1 MEGKS
6 PAVKKPQIILKVLSV
21 SIYLPIAEMSLNMLI
36 LIGMGVVAGF
46 FSGLF
51 GIGGGFLIT
60 PLLIFYNIPPAIA
73 VGTGANQ
80 MIASSVTGAITH
92 FRRRTL
98 DIKLGILLALGGGA
112 GSLIG
117 IQIFSVLKKLGQLDL
132 MISLLYVILLGSV
145 GSLMII
151 ESWYDMMRKR
161 RLGKTNVRLA
171 GRQRHNWIHRLPL
184 KMRFRTS
191 MIYVSIIPVLGIGLI
206 VGLLSSIMGIGGGFF
221 MIPALIYLLR
231 VPTSVV
237 IGTSLFQIT
246 FVSSFTTILQSITH
260 QSVDI
265 VLAFLLMLGGS
276 IGAQYGTR
284 AGRKLKAEQLRMA
297 LAFLV
302 LVVCMRLAFQL
313 FVRPDN
319 LFSLDILM
327 R

>member
-1 MEGKS
+1 M
-6 PAVKKPQIILKVLSV
+6 

-98 DIKLGILLALGGGA
+98 DIKLGILLATGGGI

-132 MISLLYVILLGSV
+132 MISLLYVVLLGSV

-151 ESWYDMMRKR
+151 ESWCDMIRQRKTQKSNIR
-161 RLGKTNVRLA
+161 IA
-171 GRQRHNWIHRLPL
+171 GRHNWIHRLPL

-231 VPTSVV
+231 VSTSVV

-246 FVSSFTTILQSITH
+246 FVSSFTTVLQSVSN

-265 VLAFLLMLGGS
+265 VLAFLLMIGGS

-284 AGRKLKAEQLRMA
+284 AGRKLKSEQLRMA

-302 LVVCMRLAFQL
+302 LIVCMRLAFQL

>member
-1 MEGKS
+1 M
-6 PAVKKPQIILKVLSV
+6 

-98 DIKLGILLALGGGA
+98 DIKLGILLAIGGGI

-117 IQIFSVLKKLGQLDL
+117 IQVFSVLKKLGQLDL

-145 GSLMII
+145 GSLMIV

-161 RLGKTNVRLA
+161 KEGKANIRLA
-171 GRQRHNWIHRLPL
+171 GRHNWIHRLPL

-246 FVSSFTTILQSITH
+246 FVSSFTTVLQSMTN

-284 AGRKLKAEQLRMA
+284 VGRKLKAEQLRMA

-302 LVVCMRLAFQL
+302 LIVCMRLAFQL
-313 FVRPDN
+313 FIRPDN

>member
-1 MEGKS
+1 M
-6 PAVKKPQIILKVLSV
+6 

-60 PLLIFYNIPPAIA
+60 PLLIFYNVPPAIA

-98 DIKLGILLALGGGA
+98 DIKLGILLAIGGGV
-112 GSLIG
+112 GSVIG

-132 MISLLYVILLGSV
+132 MISLLYVVLLGSI
-145 GSLMII
+145 GSLMIF
-151 ESWYDMMRKR
+151 ESWRDMVR
-161 RLGKTNVRLA
+161 RRQEQKVHVRLA
-171 GRQRHNWIHRLPL
+171 GRHNWIHRLPL

-191 MIYVSIIPVLGIGLI
+191 MIYVSIIPVLAIGLI

-246 FVSSFTTILQSITH
+246 FVSSFTTVLQSVTN

-284 AGRKLKAEQLRMA
+284 VGRKLKAEQLRMA

-302 LVVCMRLAFQL
+302 LIVCMRLAFQL
-313 FVRPDN
+313 FIRPDN

>member
-1 MEGKS
+1 M
-6 PAVKKPQIILKVLSV
+6 

-73 VGTGANQ
+73 VATGANQ

-98 DIKLGILLALGGGA
+98 DIKLGIFLVIGGGI

-117 IQIFSVLKKLGQLDL
+117 IQFFSVLKKLGQLDL

-151 ESWYDMMRKR
+151 ESWRDMMRQRTAQKV
-161 RLGKTNVRLA
+161 NVRLA
-171 GRQRHNWIHRLPL
+171 GSHNWIHRLPL

-221 MIPALIYLLR
+221 MIPALIYLMR
-231 VPTSVV
+231 VPTRVV

-246 FVSSFTTILQSITH
+246 FVSSFTTVLQSVSN

-284 AGRKLKAEQLRMA
+284 TGRKLKAEQLRMA

-302 LVVCMRLAFQL
+302 LIVCMRLAFQL

>member
-1 MEGKS
+1 M
-6 PAVKKPQIILKVLSV
+6 

-98 DIKLGILLALGGGA
+98 DIKLGILLAIGGGI
-112 GSLIG
+112 GSLVG

-132 MISLLYVILLGSV
+132 MISFLYVLLLGSV

-151 ESWYDMMRKR
+151 ESWRDMLRQRKAQKVNT
-161 RLGKTNVRLA
+161 RLIG
-171 GRQRHNWIHRLPL
+171 RHNWIHRLPL

-191 MIYVSIIPVLGIGLI
+191 MIYISIIPVLGIGLI

-246 FVSSFTTILQSITH
+246 FVSSFTTVLQSVTN

-284 AGRKLKAEQLRMA
+284 AGRKLKAEQLRLA
-297 LAFLV
+297 LACLV
-302 LVVCMRLAFQL
+302 LIVCMRLAFQL
-313 FVRPDN
+313 FIRPDN
-319 LFSLDILM
+319 LFSLDIVM

>member
-1 MEGKS
+1 M
-6 PAVKKPQIILKVLSV
+6 

-73 VGTGANQ
+73 VATGANQ

-98 DIKLGILLALGGGA
+98 DIKLGIFLVIGGGI
-112 GSLIG
+112 GSLLG
-117 IQIFSVLKKLGQLDL
+117 VQIFSVLKKLGQLDL
-132 MISLLYVILLGSV
+132 MISLLYVMLLGSV

-151 ESWYDMMRKR
+151 ESWRDMVRQRTAQKVS
-161 RLGKTNVRLA
+161 VRLA
-171 GRQRHNWIHRLPL
+171 GRHNWIHRLPL

-191 MIYVSIIPVLGIGLI
+191 MIYVSIIPVLGIGFI

-221 MIPALIYLLR
+221 MIPALIYLMR
-231 VPTSVV
+231 VPTRVV

-246 FVSSFTTILQSITH
+246 FVSSFTTVLQSVSN

-284 AGRKLKAEQLRMA
+284 TGRKLKAEQLRMA

-302 LVVCMRLAFQL
+302 LIVCMRLAFQL
-313 FVRPDN
+313 FIRPDN

>member
-1 MEGKS
+1 M
-6 PAVKKPQIILKVLSV
+6 
-21 SIYLPIAEMSLNMLI
+21 SIYLPVAEMSLNILI
-36 LIGMGVVAGF
+36 LIGMGAIVGF
-46 FSGLF
+46 VSGLF
-51 GIGGGFLIT
+51 GVGGGFLII

-92 FRRRTL
+92 FKRRSL
-98 DIKLGILLALGGGA
+98 DIKLGVLLAIGGGI
-112 GSLIG
+112 GSLAG
-117 IQIFSVLKKLGQLDL
+117 IQIFSILRELGQLDL
-132 MISLLYVILLGSV
+132 IISLLYVVLLGSV
-145 GSLMII
+145 GSLMVI
-151 ESWYDMMRKR
+151 ESWSAMLRQSRGQKISVR
-161 RLGKTNVRLA
+161 RPG
-171 GRQRHNWIHRLPL
+171 QHNRIHRLPF

-206 VGLLSSIMGIGGGFF
+206 VGLLSSIMGIGGSFI
-221 MIPALIYLLR
+221 MVPALIYLLR

-246 FVSSFTTILQSITH
+246 FVTALTTLLQSVSN

-265 VLAFLLMLGGS
+265 VLAFLLMVGGA
-276 IGAQYGTR
+276 IGAPYGLW

-302 LVVCMRLAFQL
+302 LMVCMRLAFQL
-313 FVRPDN
+313 FIRPDN
-319 LFSLDILM
+319 LFSLTIVM

>member
-1 MEGKS
+1 M
-6 PAVKKPQIILKVLSV
+6 

-98 DIKLGILLALGGGA
+98 DIKLGLLLVIGGGI

-132 MISLLYVILLGSV
+132 MISLLYVLLLGSV
-145 GSLMII
+145 GTLMII
-151 ESWYDMMRKR
+151 ESWCDMMRQRKAP
-161 RLGKTNVRLA
+161 KVNVRLA
-171 GRQRHNWIHRLPL
+171 GRHNWIHRLPF

-191 MIYVSIIPVLGIGLI
+191 MIYVSVIPVLGIGLI

-246 FVSSFTTILQSITH
+246 FVSSFTTILQSVSN

-284 AGRKLKAEQLRMA
+284 AGRRLKAEQLRMA

-302 LVVCMRLAFQL
+302 LIVCMRLAFQL

>member
-1 MEGKS
+1 M
-6 PAVKKPQIILKVLSV
+6 

-73 VGTGANQ
+73 VATGANQ

-98 DIKLGILLALGGGA
+98 DIKLGIFLVIGGGI

-151 ESWYDMMRKR
+151 ESWRDMVRQRTAQKV
-161 RLGKTNVRLA
+161 NVRLA
-171 GRQRHNWIHRLPL
+171 GRHNWIHRLPL

-221 MIPALIYLLR
+221 MIPALIYLMR
-231 VPTSVV
+231 VPTRVV

-246 FVSSFTTILQSITH
+246 FVSSFTTVLQSVSN

-284 AGRKLKAEQLRMA
+284 TGRKLQAEQLRMA

-302 LVVCMRLAFQL
+302 LIVCMRLAFQL

>member
-1 MEGKS
+1 M
-6 PAVKKPQIILKVLSV
+6 

-80 MIASSVTGAITH
+80 MIASSVTGTITH

-98 DIKLGILLALGGGA
+98 DIKLGILLAIGGGI

-132 MISLLYVILLGSV
+132 MISLLYVILLGSI

-151 ESWYDMMRKR
+151 ESWRNMLRQRKAQ
-161 RLGKTNVRLA
+161 KVNISLA
-171 GRQRHNWIHRLPL
+171 GRHNWIHRLPL

-191 MIYVSIIPVLGIGLI
+191 MIYVSIIPVLAIGLI

-246 FVSSFTTILQSITH
+246 FVSSFTTVLQSMTN

-302 LVVCMRLAFQL
+302 LIVCMRLAFQL
-313 FVRPDN
+313 FIRPDN
-319 LFSLDILM
+319 LFSLYIL
-327 R
+327 

>member
-1 MEGKS
+1 M
-6 PAVKKPQIILKVLSV
+6 
-21 SIYLPIAEMSLNMLI
+21 SIYLPIAEMSLNMLV
-36 LIGMGVVAGF
+36 LIGMGIVAGF

-80 MIASSVTGAITH
+80 MIASSVTGAIMH

-98 DIKLGILLALGGGA
+98 DIKLGIFLVFGGGI

-117 IQIFSVLKKLGQLDL
+117 IQIFSVLKKWGQLDL
-132 MISLLYVILLGSV
+132 MISLLYVILLGSI

-151 ESWYDMMRKR
+151 ESWCDMMRR
-161 RLGKTNVRLA
+161 RKAQKVNVRLA
-171 GRQRHNWIHRLPL
+171 GRHNWIHRLPF

-246 FVSSFTTILQSITH
+246 FVSSFTTVLQSISN

>member
-1 MEGKS
+1 M
-6 PAVKKPQIILKVLSV
+6 

-36 LIGMGVVAGF
+36 LIGMGIVAGF

-80 MIASSVTGAITH
+80 MIASSIIGAITH

-98 DIKLGILLALGGGA
+98 DIKLGLFLVVGGGI
-112 GSLIG
+112 GSILG
-117 IQIFSVLKKLGQLDL
+117 TQIFSILKKWGQLDL
-132 MISLLYVILLGSV
+132 IISLLYVILLGSV

-151 ESWYDMMRKR
+151 ESWRDMLHQRKAP
-161 RLGKTNVRLA
+161 KVNIRLA
-171 GRQRHNWIHRLPL
+171 GRHNWIHHLPF

-246 FVSSFTTILQSITH
+246 FVSSFTTVLQSVSN

-284 AGRKLKAEQLRMA
+284 VGRKLKAEQLRMA

-302 LVVCMRLAFQL
+302 LIVCMRLAFQL

-319 LFSLDILM
+319 LFSLDVLM

>member
-1 MEGKS
+1 M
-6 PAVKKPQIILKVLSV
+6 

-80 MIASSVTGAITH
+80 MIASSVTGAIAH

-98 DIKLGILLALGGGA
+98 DIKLGILLTIGGGI

-117 IQIFSVLKKLGQLDL
+117 IQIFSILKELGQLDL
-132 MISLLYVILLGSV
+132 IISLLYVILLGSV

-151 ESWYDMMRKR
+151 ESWCDMMRQRKAQ
-161 RLGKTNVRLA
+161 KIHIRLA
-171 GRQRHNWIHRLPL
+171 GRHNWIHKLPF

-221 MIPALIYLLR
+221 TVPALVYLLR

-246 FVSSFTTILQSITH
+246 FVSSFTTILQSVSH

-276 IGAQYGTR
+276 IGVQYGIR

-302 LVVCMRLAFQL
+302 LIVCMRLAFQL
-313 FVRPDN
+313 FIRPDN
-319 LFSLDILM
+319 LFSLATFM

>member
-1 MEGKS
+1 M
-6 PAVKKPQIILKVLSV
+6 

-98 DIKLGILLALGGGA
+98 DIKLGLLLAMGGGI
-112 GSLIG
+112 GSVIG

-151 ESWYDMMRKR
+151 ESWCDMLRQRKTP
-161 RLGKTNVRLA
+161 KVNIRLA
-171 GRQRHNWIHRLPL
+171 RRHNWIHRLPF

-246 FVSSFTTILQSITH
+246 FVSSFTTVLQSVSN